1 MYCRN
6 CGNEFPE
13 NAKFCGKCGRPIVLQ
28 TKRNRKKRTFLWIPI
43 LIIGIGIATA
53 GIFYFGQKIQDHAV
67 ADTSDLAESEDD
79 DINIEPS
86 SSVTDEVEAL
96 PETSENVEEETTSSL
111 PETDIEEDTGY
122 RWSDFNVGQEIY
134 LPIEVQ
140 ASSELSGGDYD
151 VHNLTDDDYSTAW
164 VEGSEGVGMGE
175 NITITNLNPDQPVCG
190 IAIAPG
196 YQKNEN
202 VFFANAMPTSLTV
215 RYGDEEKI
223 IDNYQRP
230 AEEAIQQGSTYM
242 YLSDFK
248 EPVLTDE
255 IKVTITGVREGTKY
269 EDTCISG
276 LWLYTYQLN
285 E

>member
-1 MYCRN
+1 MNTIIYCRN

-43 LIIGIGIATA
+43 LIIGIGIAAA

-96 PETSENVEEETTSSL
+96 PETSENVEEETTPSL

-122 RWSDFNVGQEIY
+122 RWSDFNVDQEIY

-140 ASSELSGGDYD
+140 ASS
-151 VHNLTDDDYSTAW
+151 
-164 VEGSEGVGMGE
+164 
-175 NITITNLNPDQPVCG
+175 
-190 IAIAPG
+190 
-196 YQKNEN
+196 
-202 VFFANAMPTSLTV
+202 
-215 RYGDEEKI
+215 
-223 IDNYQRP
+223 
-230 AEEAIQQGSTYM
+230 
-242 YLSDFK
+242 
-248 EPVLTDE
+248 
-255 IKVTITGVREGTKY
+255 
-269 EDTCISG
+269 
-276 LWLYTYQLN
+276 
-285 E
+285 